1 MLPPDPAALRRSV
14 ASSIAVETGAQQE
27 EIERRLEQSI
37 LVMPG
42 QARVRCPACG
52 FTMRWLE
59 DRRLQCAGLTSCRF
73 YRSTFVASGAL
84 MLFELE
90 TKP

>member
-14 ASSIAVETGAQQE
+14 ASSIAVETGE
-27 EIERRLEQSI
+27 EAEGIELRLKQSI
-37 LVMPG
+37 MVLPG
-42 QARVRCPACG
+42 QARVRCPGCE

-59 DRRLQCAGLTSCRF
+59 DRRLQCAGLTSCHF
-73 YRSTFVASGAL
+73 YRRTFVASGAL

-90 TKP
+90 PR

>member
-1 MLPPDPAALRRSV
+1 MQPPDPAVLRRSV
-14 ASSIAVETGAQQE
+14 ASSVAVETGQDIE
-27 EIERRLEQSI
+27 VIERQLERSI

-52 FTMRWLE
+52 FTMRWEE
-59 DRRLQCAGLTSCRF
+59 DRRLRCVGLTSCRV
-73 YRSTFVASGAL
+73 YLRTFVASGAL

-90 TKP
+90 EKK